1 MANGYTLRTLAP
13 ALVLTSALLSGCGA
27 ADEPE
32 RADTMAIP
40 ATVEETLR
48 QAFEA
53 ASPGDIITIPPG
65 THAMTRPL
73 VLNSDGITIRGAG
86 MDQSILSF
94 KGQIAGAEG
103 ILVTGSDF
111 VIEDMAVEDTIG
123 DAIKINDGKNIVVR
137 RVRTEW
143 TRGPHTDNGAYG
155 VYPVQTENTLLD
167 GVVAIAASDAGIYV
181 GQSRN
186 VVVKNSHASY
196 NVAGI
201 EIENTVNADVYDNLA
216 ENNTGGILVFNMP
229 GIPMEGHST
238 RVYQNK
244 VLSNNTGNFAAAGTA
259 VSGVPAG
266 SGIVINSNDKV
277 EVFNNTFADN
287 NTAHI
292 LISSYFSAN
301 YAGQRELAA
310 EFDPYPEDILIY
322 DNQYSGGG
330 TKPDVPALEQARVAL
345 YGPEG
350 ALPAAVWDGI
360 GHPERGSRICIA
372 GETGM
377 LNIDSGNEGANV
389 TNDMSAHRCELP
401 RLSAVQLTL

>member
-1 MANGYTLRTLAP
+1 MAIGYRSSGALATCI
-13 ALVLTSALLSGCGA
+13 AIGVLLSGCGA
-27 ADEPE
+27 GDQPAKNNQ
-32 RADTMAIP
+32 ALAA

-48 QAFEA
+48 EAFES
-53 ASPGDIITIPPG
+53 ASPGDVITIPAG

-73 VLNSDGITIRGAG
+73 VLNSDGVTIRGAG

-186 VVVKNSHASY
+186 VVVKNSRAAF

-244 VLSNNTGNFAAAGTA
+244 LITNNTENFAAAGTA

-266 SGIVINSNDKV
+266 SGVVINSNDKV
-277 EVFNNTFADN
+277 EVFNNEFSDN
-287 NTAHI
+287 DTAHI

-310 EFDPYPEDILIY
+310 EFDPYPEDILVY
-322 DNQYSGGG
+322 DNEYSGGG
-330 TKPDVPALEQARVAL
+330 IKPDVPALETARVAL
-345 YGPEG
+345 YGAEG

-360 GHPERGSRICIA
+360 GHPERGSTICI
-372 GETGM
+372 GGDVGM

-389 TNDMSAHRCELP
+389 TDDMTAHRCDLP
-401 RLSAVQLTL
+401 RLSPVQLTL

>member
-1 MANGYTLRTLAP
+1 MTHTTQVAMLLTIAMLLA
-13 ALVLTSALLSGCGA
+13 GCGGAEPSGSA
-27 ADEPE
+27 ANPGDSTE
-32 RADTMAIP
+32 T
-40 ATVEETLR
+40 TVEETLR
-48 QAFEA
+48 EAFEG
-53 ASPGDIITIPPG
+53 ASTGDVIEIPAG

-73 VLNSDGITIRGAG
+73 VLTADGVTVRGAG
-86 MDQSILSF
+86 MDQSVLSF

-103 ILVTGSDF
+103 LLITGSDF
-111 VIEDMAVEDTIG
+111 TIEDMAVEDTIG

-186 VVVKNSHASY
+186 VVVKNSRAEY

-238 RVYQNK
+238 RVYQNR
-244 VLSNNTGNFAAAGTA
+244 VVANNTANFAAAGTA

-266 SGIVINSNDKV
+266 SGVVINSNDKV
-277 EVFNNTFADN
+277 EVFNNEFADN
-287 NTAHI
+287 QTAHI

-322 DNQYSGGG
+322 DNQYAGGG
-330 TKPDVPALEQARVAL
+330 TQPDVPALEAARVAL
-345 YGPEG
+345 YGEDG

-360 GHPERGSRICIA
+360 PHPERGSKICIA
-372 GETGM
+372 DDVGL
-377 LNIDSGNEGANV
+377 LNIDTGNEGANV
-389 TNDMSAHRCELP
+389 TNDMTEHRCDLP
-401 RLSAVQLTL
+401 KLNPVSLGQ

>member
-1 MANGYTLRTLAP
+1 MANGHMFPTA
-13 ALVLTSALLSGCGA
+13 ALVALLTGSLVTGCGS
-27 ADEPE
+27 
-32 RADTMAIP
+32 ADTPEP
-40 ATVEETLR
+40 ASETTVEETLR
-48 QAFEA
+48 AAFEA
-53 ASPGDIITIPPG
+53 AKPGDVINIPAG

-86 MDQSILSF
+86 MERSILSF

-103 ILVTGSDF
+103 ILITGSDF

-123 DAIKINDGKNIVVR
+123 DAIKINDSKNVVVR

-143 TRGPHTDNGAYG
+143 TRGPHTENGAYG

-186 VVVKNSHASY
+186 VVVKNSRAAY

-216 ENNTGGILVFNMP
+216 ERNTGGILVFNMP

-244 VLSNNTGNFAAAGTA
+244 VIANNTGNFAAPGTA

-266 SGIVINSNDKV
+266 SGVVINSNDKV
-277 EVFNNTFADN
+277 EVFNNEFADN

-310 EFDPYPEDILIY
+310 EFDPYPEDIMVY
-322 DNQYSGGG
+322 DNSYTGGG
-330 TKPDVPALEQARVAL
+330 NKPDIDALEQARIAL
-345 YGPEG
+345 YGSDG

-360 GHPERGSRICIA
+360 PHPERGSKICLA
-372 GETGM
+372 GDIGM
-377 LNIDSGNEGANV
+377 LNIDTGNDGANV

-401 RLSAVQLTL
+401 RLSAVQLAL